1 MLDLRHTTTLCQ
13 LLNFSQKNW
22 ALLQTI
28 RLYFLLNLHFSMQ
41 KNPLVLSFLLQLME
55 LSELHYCIKQQ
66 YDYFRYSNHLTSKNG
81 QQNKFSKR
89 NDLNKGKKG
98 KKIENR
104 VRNKCKASFSFLN
117 LQFDRLKK
125 KWLPYIKMDTS
136 GHNGI
141 N

>member
-1 MLDLRHTTTLCQ
+1 MIVFLAQSAFLNAKKSFSLVISATINGAIRATL
-13 LLNFSQKNW
+13 
-22 ALLQTI
+22 
-28 RLYFLLNLHFSMQ
+28 LYL
-41 KNPLVLSFLLQLME
+41 
-55 LSELHYCIKQQ
+55 QQ
-66 YDYFRYSNHLTSKNG
+66 YDYFWYSNHLTSKNG